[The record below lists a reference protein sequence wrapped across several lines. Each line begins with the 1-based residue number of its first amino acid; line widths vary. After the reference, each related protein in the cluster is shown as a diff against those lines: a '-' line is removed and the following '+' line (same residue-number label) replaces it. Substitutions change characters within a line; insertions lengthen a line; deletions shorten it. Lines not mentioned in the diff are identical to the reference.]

1 MQVDV
6 KVPVHEVALISPQYN
21 VPKCKSKL
29 LNMANRDVLI
39 MHVPLRTPLFWA
51 ETCYYQK
58 QHLSKTSFLNTVNG
72 KPVLTERSTAML
84 REKRNVNKREI
95 FKSELTHS

>member
-29 LNMANRDVLI
+29 LNVANRDVLI
-39 MHVPLRTPLFWA
+39 MHVPFHTPLFWA
-51 ETCYYQK
+51 ETCYYQT

>member
-6 KVPVHEVALISPQYN
+6 KVPAHEVALISPQYN

-39 MHVPLRTPLFWA
+39 MHVPFHTPLFWA
-51 ETCYYQK
+51 ETCYYQT